1 MTELAKTMEVLT
13 FTLGDEE
20 YGIDIQMVQELRGY
34 EAVTRM
40 ANVPDYFKGVVN
52 LRGVIVPIID
62 MRIKFALGEP
72 TYDQLTVVIV
82 LSIRGSTIGM
92 VVDGVSDV
100 ALLSGEQIKPPPA
113 MGSILDADYLIGLGV
128 IDERMLL
135 LINIDKLMSSDDI
148 GVIGKLAA

>member
-34 EAVTRM
+34 EPVTRM
-40 ANVPDYFKGVVN
+40 TNVPDYFKGVVN

-72 TYDQLTVVIV
+72 TYDELTVVIV
-82 LSIRGSTIGM
+82 LNIRGSTIGM

-100 ALLSGEQIKPPPA
+100 AMLSGEQIKPPPA

>member
-34 EAVTRM
+34 EPVTRM

-100 ALLSGEQIKPPPA
+100 AMLSGEKIKPPPA